1 MEKNNNYAQ
10 ILQHIYNPSEVVE
23 NEPKAD
29 FIFIVNNQIVYTLLA
44 DFESKEAKDLYIKAN
59 ECRKQIEEIEAQLS
73 GLREQYVNQKG
84 NKETLSREIKKL
96 ESSLV
101 SLYGQP
107 EDLDN
112 RSRAAEI
119 NVLLKQ
125 QKK

>member
-1 MEKNNNYAQ
+1 M
-10 ILQHIYNPSEVVE
+10 
-23 NEPKAD
+23 
-29 FIFIVNNQIVYTLLA
+29 
-44 DFESKEAKDLYIKAN
+44 YIKAN
-59 ECRKQIEEIEAQLS
+59 ECRKQIEEIEVQLS
-73 GLREQYVNQKG
+73 GLREQYASQKG
-84 NKETLSREIKKL
+84 NKETLSGEISKL

-119 NVLLKQ
+119 NALLKQ

>member
-1 MEKNNNYAQ
+1 M
-10 ILQHIYNPSEVVE
+10 
-23 NEPKAD
+23 
-29 FIFIVNNQIVYTLLA
+29 
-44 DFESKEAKDLYIKAN
+44 
-59 ECRKQIEEIEAQLS
+59 
-73 GLREQYVNQKG
+73 REQYVNQKG

>member
-1 MEKNNNYAQ
+1 M
-10 ILQHIYNPSEVVE
+10 QHIYNPSEVVE